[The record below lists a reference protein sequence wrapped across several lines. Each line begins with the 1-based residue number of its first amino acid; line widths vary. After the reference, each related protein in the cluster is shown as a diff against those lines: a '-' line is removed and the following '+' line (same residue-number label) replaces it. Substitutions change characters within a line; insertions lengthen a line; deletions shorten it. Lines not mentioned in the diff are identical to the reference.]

1 MEKIFEIAAS
11 IKTPLA
17 LGGLV
22 AIIFFFIVKKI
33 INKVEIPKSIQVRA
47 GILKKIINFS
57 YVLAILAVI
66 LGFLGYI
73 AAYTDFHLNIIRQV
87 KIDPIEVKPIHI
99 TIDVNV
105 KIDKALDDFF
115 SEIDEAGAN
124 SDIESAVKEQ
134 KRGQK

>member
-1 MEKIFEIAAS
+1 M
-11 IKTPLA
+11 
-17 LGGLV
+17 
-22 AIIFFFIVKKI
+22 
-33 INKVEIPKSIQVRA
+33 
-47 GILKKIINFS
+47 
-57 YVLAILAVI
+57 
-66 LGFLGYI
+66 